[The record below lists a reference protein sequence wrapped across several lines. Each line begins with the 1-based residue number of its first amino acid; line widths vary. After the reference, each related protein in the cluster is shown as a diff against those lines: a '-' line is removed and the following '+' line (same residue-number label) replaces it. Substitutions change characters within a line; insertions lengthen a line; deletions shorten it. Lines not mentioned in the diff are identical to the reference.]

1 MKKNVKKIILIAFTF
16 IVVILLGAV
25 GIYAANKYYQYK
37 WTNEVTD
44 VWEHNEFVT
53 NDIIEIDDGY
63 IAIGFANDEDSHE
76 PKIRVLNK
84 EGLLKKE
91 VTVSEGEAVAQYKK
105 IFKTEDGY
113 AVFGIAGDYLAVITL
128 SEKFKVNDI
137 EYYDNTGDEFDE
149 SETYFEEDENYYYIF
164 DFNSGKEYSWRIDK
178 NFEELETF
186 GANEAD
192 DDMYN
197 KANEYSRIFEY
208 EYSKDEEYYY
218 EPVFAKHYHDG
229 MVYGL
234 YSGIENESR
243 IVYYENEEV
252 IFDKTFEGFIRD
264 GDEINNKFVF
274 GLQTEEGSSLLL
286 LDKEGNE
293 LMTDSMSNYL
303 TDAKN
308 VFAIEHVIAVGT
320 NGFAVTGT
328 EIYND
333 EEDDE
338 TEGTPDAGAPL
349 TNPNLELDENGNM
362 KKPEDFDVKPG
373 AGETPPEKPKGDQKP
388 ADAKAPKEE
397 IKDAQAGGE
406 YEDDYTM
413 TAEVIY
419 FNVIHNVYT
428 KTDGNGTVEANKVE
442 AEWGDAIEFTITP
455 KEGYVLDAV
464 KVTDSDGNV
473 MEFTDYK
480 FTMPNAD
487 VTIEVSF
494 YVKNPETYAFIG
506 IAIVAILAVSVVAI
520 YVSKKKLN
528 N

>member
-1 MKKNVKKIILIAFTF
+1 MKKIKKKFILIAFTCAL
-16 IVVILLGAV
+16 VILLGAV
-25 GIYAANKYYQYK
+25 GIYAANKYYNYK

-44 VWEHNEFVT
+44 VWKHNAFVT
-53 NDIIEIDDGY
+53 NDIIETDDGF
-63 IAIGFANDEDSHE
+63 IAIGFENGEYSHE
-76 PKIRVLNK
+76 PRIRVLNK

-91 VTVSEGEAVAQYKK
+91 VTIEKGEAVAQYKR
-105 IFKTEDGY
+105 IFKTDDGY
-113 AVFGIAGDYLAVITL
+113 VVFGIAGDSLAVIKL
-128 SEKFKVNDI
+128 SEKFKVNDM
-137 EYYDNTGDEFDE
+137 EYYDNYGDDFDE

-164 DFNSGKEYSWRIDK
+164 DFESGKEYSWKIDK
-178 NFEELETF
+178 KLEELETLWS
-186 GANEAD
+186 EDLD

-197 KANEYSRIFEY
+197 KANEYSRIYEY

-218 EPVFAKHYHDG
+218 YPVFAKHYNDG

-234 YSGIENESR
+234 YSDSENESR

-252 IFDKTFEGFIRD
+252 IFDKTFEGFVRD
-264 GDEINNKFVF
+264 GEVINNNFVL
-274 GLQTEEGSSLLL
+274 GLLTEEGSSLLL
-286 LDKEGNE
+286 LDKDGNE

-303 TDAKN
+303 TEAKN
-308 VFAIEHVIAVGT
+308 GFAIEHIIAVGT

-333 EEDDE
+333 EEDEE

-349 TNPNLELDENGNM
+349 INSDLELDENGNM

-373 AGETPPEKPKGDQKP
+373 EGETPPEKPKGDQKP
-388 ADAKAPKEE
+388 ADAKAPQEE

-419 FNVIHNVYT
+419 FNIIHNVYT
-428 KTDGNGTVEANKVE
+428 KTDGNGSIEVNKVE

-455 KEGYVLDAV
+455 KEGYVLGVV
-464 KVTDSDGNV
+464 KVTDSDGNT

-487 VTIEVSF
+487 VIIEATF

-506 IAIVAILAVSVVAI
+506 IAIIAILAGSIALF
-520 YVSKKKLN
+520 YTSKKKLN